1 MAKRKLSKQQQR
13 RISAQQKNKIK
24 NDDLRLDE
32 SSSLTAR
39 VISHHGRQ
47 LYAETE
53 DHRKIKCKIRQNLGD
68 IACGDYVIVQQAL
81 KPDSKGSAEAGT
93 DTASETDT
101 HNVVVAVKE
110 RQNLL
115 VKTGFAGAVK
125 PVAANIGQL
134 VIVTSVLPRPNAY
147 LIDRYLTSAENLPAK
162 ALIVINKID
171 MADDESTRLVEQLTQ
186 LYSDIGYRVIATSVK
201 QDIGIDEL
209 SEALSNT
216 TSILVGLSGVGKSSI
231 VKNILPAEEIKIG
244 QTSEATGEGK
254 HTTTVSAL
262 YHLRDNGIIID
273 SPGVRDFTPINKD
286 LEEISNGFVDI
297 RQFTGRC
304 KFSNCSHQNEPGCAV
319 RQAADDGEIH
329 QQRLNSYLRMVEE
342 FKEATAGA

>member
-1 MAKRKLSKQQQR
+1 MAKRRLSKQQQR
-13 RISAQQKNKIK
+13 RIAMQQKNKLK
-24 NDDLRLDE
+24 DDNLQLDE
-32 SSSLTAR
+32 SSSQIAR
-39 VISHHGRQ
+39 VISHHGKQ

-53 DHRKIKCKIRQNLGD
+53 DQRKIKCKIRQNLGD
-68 IACGDYVIVQQAL
+68 IACGDYVLVQQEIHDTDRPEESDNTTAT
-81 KPDSKGSAEAGT
+81 KREAQ
-93 DTASETDT
+93 
-101 HNVVVAVKE
+101 NVVVAVKD
-110 RQNLL
+110 RDNLL

-134 VIVTSVLPRPNAY
+134 VIVTSIIPKPNAY

-171 MADDESTRLVEQLTQ
+171 LADEETKALVDDLSK
-186 LYSDIGYRVIATSVK
+186 LYSEIGYRVITCSVK
-201 QDIGIDEL
+201 QNIGMDEL

-231 VKNILPAEEIKIG
+231 VKEILPAEEIKIG

-262 YHLRDNGIIID
+262 YHLKDNGIIID
-273 SPGVRDFTPINKD
+273 SPGVRDFTPITRD
-286 LEEISNGFVDI
+286 LEEISNGFIDI

-319 RQAADDGEIH
+319 QKAVEDGEIN
-329 QQRLNSYLRMVEE
+329 QQRFNSYLQMIKE
-342 FKEATAGA
+342 FNEA